1 MLTHIHEI
9 FDYQEMINSLV
20 RRELRGKYAKSILGF
35 LWSFLNPMF
44 QILIYTI
51 VFSVIYRNDM
61 QNYYVFLMTGLLPW
75 TFFSESF
82 GQGAMAIN
90 GNSEMVKKIYF
101 PREVLVIAEVNAKLI
116 NLLLSLIVI
125 AVFIVIS
132 GTGFSWHIIF
142 LPVIIIIE
150 YIFTLGASLIVSAI
164 TVYLRDME
172 YIVNVVLMA
181 WVWGTPVMYNID
193 MVGGVFRRLLSFN
206 PMTPIIVS
214 YQDILY
220 WHRTPY
226 YKNLLVPLAAGIV
239 VLLLAE
245 VVFSKLSK
253 HFAEEM

>member
-9 FDYQEMINSLV
+9 FDYREMINSLV

-75 TFFSESF
+75 TFFSDSF

-142 LPVIIIIE
+142 LPVILLIE

-172 YIVNVVLMA
+172 YIVSVVLMA

-226 YKNLLVPLAAGIV
+226 YMNLLVPFVVGII

-245 VVFSKLSK
+245 IVFSKLSK